1 MLLLYL
7 QIFLNQSLMGKK
19 DPEAIA
25 LGMARAEVYM
35 ISSFPPG
42 SSCDPALLIL
52 TLLRHNLLTHRCNV

>member
-1 MLLLYL
+1 
-7 QIFLNQSLMGKK
+7 MGKK

-25 LGMARAEVYM
+25 LGMDRAEVYM

-52 TLLRHNLLTHRCNV
+52 TLLRHNLLTHRCIV